1 MNLRNFAAGIAL
13 GALAMM
19 ATATL
24 AANEKKADKAIEQ
37 AVSGSWRSAEAK
49 ARDTQRHPTDALAFW
64 GLKPRMSILEIQ
76 PGGGWWT
83 EILAPYARAT
93 KGEFYATAADL
104 ADPALSENGRK
115 GRADFAAKYA
125 DSAVYGQ
132 VNLVN
137 WGAKAAPLPSNKFDF
152 VLLARGIHDWVRR
165 GTFDSNV
172 ANIAQSLKPGG
183 VLAIEQH
190 RANAGQDPSVFNGYV
205 DEAFVIAT
213 IEKAG
218 LKLQSKSEINANPKD
233 TKDHPFG
240 VWTLPPTRQSSEDG
254 KPVDPSF
261 DRAKYDAIG
270 ESDRM
275 TLKFVKPKK

>member
-1 MNLRNFAAGIAL
+1 MKARILATGAVLGVFALLSAASFASAG
-13 GALAMM
+13 
-19 ATATL
+19 
-24 AANEKKADKAIEQ
+24 KKDVLAIES
-37 AVSGSWRSAEAK
+37 AVGGSWRSADAK
-49 ARDTQRHPTDALAFW
+49 ARDTQRHPVDALEFW
-64 GLKPRMSILEIQ
+64 GLKPGMTILEIQ

-104 ADPALSENGRK
+104 TDPGLSENGRK
-115 GRADFAAKYA
+115 GRSDFEAKYA
-125 DSAVYGQ
+125 DTAIYGK

-137 WGAKAAPLPSNKFDF
+137 WGAKAPPLPAAKFDF
-152 VLLARGIHDWVRR
+152 VLLARGMHDWVRR
-165 GTFDSNV
+165 GTADKNL
-172 ANIAQSLKPGG
+172 ADLYQATKKGG

-190 RANAGQDPSVFNGYV
+190 RAKAGQDPSVWNGYL
-205 DEAFVIAT
+205 DENYVISLV
-213 IEKAG
+213 EKAG
-218 LKLQSKSEINANPKD
+218 FKLAAKSEINANPKD

-275 TLKFVKPKK
+275 TLRFVK